1 MVPVNGE
8 AKQMV
13 ATIFDSL
20 TLSPC
25 MHLKQGLGSL
35 DIAISGACADRV
47 IVNGED
53 DKQYGYLLYIL
64 RPG

>member
-20 TLSPC
+20 TLNPC
-25 MHLKQGLGSL
+25 MHLKEGLVRL
-35 DIAISGACADRV
+35 DLACSGVCADRV

-53 DKQYGYLLYIL
+53 YKQYGYLLYIL
-64 RPG
+64 C